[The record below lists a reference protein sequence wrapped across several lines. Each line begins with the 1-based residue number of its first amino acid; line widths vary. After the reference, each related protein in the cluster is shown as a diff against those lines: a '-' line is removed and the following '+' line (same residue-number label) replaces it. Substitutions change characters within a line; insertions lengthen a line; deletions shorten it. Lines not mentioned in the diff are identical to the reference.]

1 MITLPPYC
9 RDPFTYHRR
18 KTRVVNV
25 GDVPLGGDHPIRLQS
40 MTISNTMDTDAA
52 VAETIQ
58 LVEAGCE
65 LVRLTAPSLN
75 EAENLRH
82 IKAAL
87 HRHGVRVPLIAD
99 IHFTPNAALK
109 AAEYVE
115 KVRINPGNYA
125 DKKKFAEREYTDS
138 EYAAELE
145 RIEQR
150 FKPLVLK
157 LKQYGVAMRIGTN
170 HGSLSDRIMNR
181 FGDTPQGMVESA
193 LEFVRICRRYDYHDI
208 VLSMKASNPLVM
220 IQAYRLLAARMDEE
234 GMDYPFHL
242 GVTEAGDGVEGRVKS
257 AIGIGA
263 LLEDGIGD
271 TIRVSLTEDAVHEL
285 PAAHAIAAPY
295 NRRQA
300 RNAPELS
307 FPRRRESTGPES
319 GPAPDP
325 VSSTGQA
332 LIRGPRPAL
341 GSPENLDFRS
351 PVGAG
356 DKPRASDA
364 ALPAGIE
371 NVPYTSLG
379 GGSLEERR
387 NPYGYNR
394 RFSHEI
400 GLGSLA
406 VGGSQPVRVELATT
420 VPVTDLDG
428 TLAQI
433 EALTISAQPNDPVCE
448 IVRLRAGTPAEL
460 QALARLNERLT
471 SRPLHLGEGWGEGQG
486 RESPVAP
493 LLSLCVPLASLAGVP
508 PLAGLVK
515 IVTPPPSENDPA
527 AWDQQVRRALMGSQ
541 QRAAALEWRLS
552 LASIPSFLRDLHG
565 STLAGLAHTASRLAE
580 LAGRFTPSPLVGEG
594 RGEGETPV
602 GLFEPPV
609 QAGGK
614 LCPVVFSLDV
624 SEPLPAYRYLAAHLD
639 AQGHAYPLHLKTT
652 ALHGRDDR
660 LYQAAIQLGALLCD
674 GFGDSIQI
682 DSGAA
687 PDEAVRLSYT
697 ILQAV
702 RLRMS
707 RTEFISCPS
716 CGRTLFNLQTTTER
730 IKSRMSHLKDVK
742 IAIMGC
748 IVNGPGEMAD
758 ADFGYVGSGPG
769 KISLY
774 VGKECVERSIPDAQ
788 AEERLIQLIK
798 DHGKWVDAV

>member
-1 MITLPPYC
+1 MIALPPYC
-9 RDPFTYHRR
+9 QDPFTYHRR

-40 MTISNTMDTDAA
+40 MTISDTMDTDAA
-52 VAETIQ
+52 VAETVQ

-87 HRHGVRVPLIAD
+87 NRRGVRVPLIAD

-125 DKKKFAEREYTDS
+125 DKKRFAEREYTDS
-138 EYAAELE
+138 EYEAELE

-157 LKQYGVAMRIGTN
+157 LRQYGVTMRIGTN

-295 NRRQA
+295 NRRKERAEAQEI
-300 RNAPELS
+300 P
-307 FPRRRESTGPES
+307 GP
-319 GPAPDP
+319 
-325 VSSTGQA
+325 
-332 LIRGPRPAL
+332 
-341 GSPENLDFRS
+341 
-351 PVGAG
+351 
-356 DKPRASDA
+356 
-364 ALPAGIE
+364 
-371 NVPYTSLG
+371 
-379 GGSLEERR
+379 EERR
-387 NPYGYNR
+387 NPYGYDR
-394 RFSHEI
+394 RLSHEV

-406 VGGSQPVRVELATT
+406 MGGGQPVRVELATT

-433 EALTISAQPNDPVCE
+433 DALTVAAQPNDPVCE
-448 IVRLRAGTPAEL
+448 IVRLRAETPDEL
-460 QALARLNERLT
+460 HALTSLNERLRQNPAT
-471 SRPLHLGEGWGEGQG
+471 
-486 RESPVAP
+486 P
-493 LLSLCVPLASLAGVP
+493 LLSLCVPLADLADVP

-515 IVTPPPSENDPA
+515 IVSEPPCETDPT
-527 AWDQQVRRALMGSQ
+527 AWDQHVRRALMWSQ
-541 QRAAALEWRLS
+541 QHGTALEWRLS
-552 LASIPSFLRDLHG
+552 PASVPPFIRDPHG
-565 STLAGLAHTASRLAE
+565 STLAGLVYTASRLAE
-580 LAGRFTPSPLVGEG
+580 LAS
-594 RGEGETPV
+594 
-602 GLFEPPV
+602 LFQP
-609 QAGGK
+609 
-614 LCPVVFSLDV
+614 CPVLFSIDV
-624 SEPLPAYRYLAAHLD
+624 PEPLPAYRYLAAHLD
-639 AQGHAYPLHLKTT
+639 AQGHACPLHLKTT
-652 ALHGRDDR
+652 VLQGRDDR

-682 DSGAA
+682 DSDAA
-687 PDEAVRLSYT
+687 PAEAVHLSYAV
-697 ILQAV
+697 LQAA

-707 RTEFISCPS
+707 KTEFISCPS
-716 CGRTLFNLQTTTER
+716 CGRTLFNLQTTTGR

-774 VGKECVERSIPDAQ
+774 VGKECVERNIPSGQ

>member
-1 MITLPPYC
+1 MITLPSYC

-25 GDVPLGGDHPIRLQS
+25 GDVSIGGDHPIRLQS
-40 MTISNTMDTDAA
+40 MTISDTMDTDAA
-52 VAETIQ
+52 VAETVQ
-58 LVEAGCE
+58 LVDAGCE

-87 HRHGVRVPLIAD
+87 NRRGVRVPLIAD

-125 DKKKFAEREYTDS
+125 DKKRFAEREYTDS
-138 EYAAELE
+138 EYEAELE

-193 LEFVRICRRYDYHDI
+193 LEFVRICRRHDYHDI

-295 NRRQA
+295 NRRKERAEAQEI
-300 RNAPELS
+300 P
-307 FPRRRESTGPES
+307 GP
-319 GPAPDP
+319 
-325 VSSTGQA
+325 
-332 LIRGPRPAL
+332 
-341 GSPENLDFRS
+341 
-351 PVGAG
+351 
-356 DKPRASDA
+356 
-364 ALPAGIE
+364 
-371 NVPYTSLG
+371 
-379 GGSLEERR
+379 EERR
-387 NPYGYNR
+387 NPYGYDR
-394 RFSHEI
+394 RLSHEV

-406 VGGSQPVRVELATT
+406 MGGGQPVRVELATT

-433 EALTISAQPNDPVCE
+433 DALTVAAQPNDPVCE
-448 IVRLRAGTPAEL
+448 IVRLRAETPDEL
-460 QALARLNERLT
+460 HALTSLNERLRQNPAT
-471 SRPLHLGEGWGEGQG
+471 
-486 RESPVAP
+486 P
-493 LLSLCVPLASLAGVP
+493 LLSLCVPLADLADVP

-515 IVTPPPSENDPA
+515 IVSEPPCETDPT
-527 AWDQQVRRALMGSQ
+527 AWDQHVRRALMWSQ
-541 QRAAALEWRLS
+541 QHGTALEWRLS
-552 LASIPSFLRDLHG
+552 LISVPPFIRGPHG
-565 STLAGLAHTASRLAE
+565 STLAGLVHTASRLAE
-580 LAGRFTPSPLVGEG
+580 LAS
-594 RGEGETPV
+594 
-602 GLFEPPV
+602 LFQP
-609 QAGGK
+609 
-614 LCPVVFSLDV
+614 CPVLFSIDV
-624 SEPLPAYRYLAAHLD
+624 PEPLPAYRYLAAHLD
-639 AQGHAYPLHLKTT
+639 AQGHACPLHLKTT
-652 ALHGRDDR
+652 VLQGRDDR

-682 DSGAA
+682 DSDAA
-687 PDEAVRLSYT
+687 PAEAVHLSYAV
-697 ILQAV
+697 LQAA

-707 RTEFISCPS
+707 KTEFISCPS
-716 CGRTLFNLQTTTER
+716 CGRTLFNLQTTTGR

-758 ADFGYVGSGPG
+758 ADFGYVGSSPG

-774 VGKECVERSIPDAQ
+774 VGKECVERNIPSGQ

>member
-1 MITLPPYC
+1 MSI
-9 RDPFTYHRR
+9 
-18 KTRVVNV
+18 
-25 GDVPLGGDHPIRLQS
+25 GGDHPIRLQS
-40 MTISNTMDTDAA
+40 MTISDTMDTDAA
-52 VAETIQ
+52 VAETVQ
-58 LVEAGCE
+58 LVDAGCE

-87 HRHGVRVPLIAD
+87 NRRGVRVPLIAD

-138 EYAAELE
+138 EYEAELE

-242 GVTEAGDGVEGRVKS
+242 GVTEAGDGAEGRVKS

-285 PAAHAIAAPY
+285 PAAYAIAAPY
-295 NRRQA
+295 NRRQTRA
-300 RNAPELS
+300 
-307 FPRRRESTGPES
+307 ESDTP
-319 GPAPDP
+319 
-325 VSSTGQA
+325 
-332 LIRGPRPAL
+332 L
-341 GSPENLDFRS
+341 
-351 PVGAG
+351 
-356 DKPRASDA
+356 
-364 ALPAGIE
+364 
-371 NVPYTSLG
+371 SLG
-379 GGSLEERR
+379 GGRGRELFDERR
-387 NPYGYNR
+387 NPYGYDR
-394 RFSHEI
+394 RFSHEVDLS
-400 GLGSLA
+400 GLSM
-406 VGGSQPVRVELATT
+406 GGGQPVCVELATT

-433 EALTISAQPNDPVCE
+433 DALTVPAQPNDPVCE
-448 IVRLRAGTPAEL
+448 IVRLRAETPEEL
-460 QALARLNERLT
+460 HALTSLNERLQQN
-471 SRPLHLGEGWGEGQG
+471 P
-486 RESPVAP
+486 AP
-493 LLSLCVPLASLAGVP
+493 SLLSLCVPLADLADVP
-508 PLAGLVK
+508 PLAGLAK
-515 IVTPPPSENDPA
+515 IVTAPPCEDDPTV
-527 AWDQQVRRALMGSQ
+527 WDQHARRALMWSQ
-541 QRAAALEWRLS
+541 QRGTALEWRLS
-552 LASIPSFLRDLHG
+552 LTSVPPFIRDAHG
-565 STLAGLAHTASRLAE
+565 AALAGLAHTASRLAE
-580 LAGRFTPSPLVGEG
+580 LAG
-594 RGEGETPV
+594 
-602 GLFEPPV
+602 LFQP
-609 QAGGK
+609 
-614 LCPVVFSLDV
+614 CPVVFSLDV
-624 SEPLPAYRYLAAHLD
+624 PEPLPAYRYLAAHLD
-639 AQGHAYPLHLKTT
+639 AQGHACPLHLKTT
-652 ALHGRDDR
+652 VLQGRDGR

-682 DSGAA
+682 DSDAA
-687 PDEAVRLSYT
+687 PDEAVHLSYT
-697 ILQAV
+697 VLQAA

-707 RTEFISCPS
+707 KTEFISCPS

-730 IKSRMSHLKDVK
+730 IKLRMSHLKDVK

-774 VGKECVERSIPDAQ
+774 VGKECVERNIPSDQ
-788 AEERLIQLIK
+788 AEERLVQLVK

>member
-9 RDPFTYHRR
+9 RDPFSYHRR

-25 GDVPLGGDHPIRLQS
+25 GDVPIGGDHPVRLQS
-40 MTISNTMDTDAA
+40 MTISDTMDTDAA

-58 LVEAGCE
+58 LVDAGCE

-87 HRHGVRVPLIAD
+87 NRRGVRVPLIAD

-109 AAEYVE
+109 AAEVVE

-125 DKKKFAEREYTDS
+125 DKKRFAEREYTDG
-138 EYAAELE
+138 EYEGELE

-271 TIRVSLTEDAVHEL
+271 TIRVSLTEDAVYEL

-300 RNAPELS
+300 HAE
-307 FPRRRESTGPES
+307 GPEIP
-319 GPAPDP
+319 GP
-325 VSSTGQA
+325 
-332 LIRGPRPAL
+332 
-341 GSPENLDFRS
+341 
-351 PVGAG
+351 
-356 DKPRASDA
+356 
-364 ALPAGIE
+364 
-371 NVPYTSLG
+371 
-379 GGSLEERR
+379 EERR
-387 NPYGYNR
+387 NPYGYDR
-394 RFSHEI
+394 RFSHEV

-406 VGGSQPVRVELATT
+406 MGGGQPVRVELAAT
-420 VPVTDLDG
+420 VPVTDLEG

-433 EALTISAQPNDPVCE
+433 EALTVPAQPNDPVCE
-448 IVRLRAGTPAEL
+448 IVRLRAETSAEL
-460 QALARLNERLT
+460 QTLASLNERLQENAAT
-471 SRPLHLGEGWGEGQG
+471 
-486 RESPVAP
+486 P
-493 LLSLCVPLASLAGVP
+493 LLSLCVPLASLADVP
-508 PLAGLVK
+508 PLAGLAK
-515 IVTPPPSENDPA
+515 IVVAPPCENDPA
-527 AWDQQVRRALMGSQ
+527 DWDRQARRALMWSHQHGT
-541 QRAAALEWRLS
+541 ALEWCLS
-552 LASIPSFLRDLHG
+552 TASIPPFIRDKHG
-565 STLAGLAHTASRLAE
+565 ATLAGLAHTASRLAE
-580 LAGRFTPSPLVGEG
+580 LAA
-594 RGEGETPV
+594 
-602 GLFEPPV
+602 LFQP
-609 QAGGK
+609 
-614 LCPVVFSLDV
+614 CPVVFSLDTP
-624 SEPLPAYRYLAAHLD
+624 EPLSAYRYLAAHLD
-639 AQGHAYPLHLKTT
+639 AQGLACPLHLKTA
-652 ALHGRDDR
+652 ALHGSDDPM
-660 LYQAAIQLGALLCD
+660 YQAAIQLGAPLCD

-682 DSGAA
+682 DS
-687 PDEAVRLSYT
+687 DAVPAKAVHLSYV
-697 ILQAV
+697 ILQAA

-774 VGKECVERSIPDAQ
+774 VGKECVERNIPDSE

-798 DHGKWVDAV
+798 DHGKWVDVD

>member
-18 KTRVVNV
+18 KTRVVYV
-25 GDVPLGGDHPIRLQS
+25 GDVPIGGDHPIRLQS
-40 MTISNTMDTDAA
+40 MTISDTMDTEAA
-52 VAETIQ
+52 VAETVQ
-58 LVEAGCE
+58 LVDAGCE

-87 HRHGVRVPLIAD
+87 NRLGARVPLIAD

-115 KVRINPGNYA
+115 KVRVNPGNYA
-125 DKKKFAEREYTDS
+125 DKKRFAEREYSDS
-138 EYAAELE
+138 EYEAEME

-157 LKQYGVAMRIGTN
+157 LRQYGVAMRIGTN

-193 LEFVRICRRYDYHDI
+193 LEFVRICRHYDYHDI
-208 VLSMKASNPLVM
+208 ILSMKASNPLVM

-242 GVTEAGDGVEGRVKS
+242 GVTEAGDGVDGRVKS

-295 NRRQA
+295 NGRLA
-300 RNAPELS
+300 CVEAGEI
-307 FPRRRESTGPES
+307 TGP
-319 GPAPDP
+319 
-325 VSSTGQA
+325 
-332 LIRGPRPAL
+332 
-341 GSPENLDFRS
+341 
-351 PVGAG
+351 
-356 DKPRASDA
+356 
-364 ALPAGIE
+364 
-371 NVPYTSLG
+371 
-379 GGSLEERR
+379 EERR
-387 NPYGYNR
+387 NPYGYDR

-406 VGGSQPVRVELATT
+406 VGGGHPVRVELATT

-433 EALTISAQPNDPVCE
+433 KALTLPAQPNDPVCE
-448 IVRLRAGTPAEL
+448 VVRLRAETQDEL
-460 QALARLNERLT
+460 RALTSLGERLQQ
-471 SRPLHLGEGWGEGQG
+471 SLM
-486 RESPVAP
+486 AP
-493 LLSLCVPLASLAGVP
+493 LLSLEVPLSQLADVP
-508 PLAGLVK
+508 PLVGLAK
-515 IVTPPPSENDPA
+515 IGTAPPTDDDPT
-527 AWDQQVRRALMGSQ
+527 AWDQQVRRALMWSQ
-541 QRAAALEWRLS
+541 QSGTALEWRLRPSS
-552 LASIPSFLRDLHG
+552 LPTFIGDTHG
-565 STLAGLAHTASRLAE
+565 STLAGLAHTAGRLAE
-580 LAGRFTPSPLVGEG
+580 MAA
-594 RGEGETPV
+594 
-602 GLFEPPV
+602 LFQP
-609 QAGGK
+609 
-614 LCPVVFSLDV
+614 CPVVFSLDV
-624 SEPLPAYRYLAAHLD
+624 PEPLPTYRYLAAHLD
-639 AQGHAYPLHLKTT
+639 AQGMACPLHLKTT
-652 ALHGRDDR
+652 ALHGNDD
-660 LYQAAIQLGALLCD
+660 LMYQAAIQLGALLCD

-682 DSGAA
+682 DSDATPA
-687 PDEAVRLSYT
+687 EAVHLSYT
-697 ILQAV
+697 ILQAA

-707 RTEFISCPS
+707 KTEFISCPS

-730 IKSRMSHLKDVK
+730 IKSRMSHLKEVK

-774 VGKECVERSIPDAQ
+774 VGKECVERNIPSEH

-798 DHGKWVDAV
+798 DHGKWVDAI

>member
-1 MITLPPYC
+1 MIALPPYC

-25 GDVPLGGDHPIRLQS
+25 GDVSIGGDHPIRLQS
-40 MTISNTMDTDAA
+40 MTISDTMDTDAA
-52 VAETIQ
+52 VAETVQ

-87 HRHGVRVPLIAD
+87 NRRGVRVPLIAD

-138 EYAAELE
+138 EYEAELE

-271 TIRVSLTEDAVHEL
+271 TIRVSLTEDAVYEL

-295 NRRQA
+295 NRRKERAEAQEI
-300 RNAPELS
+300 P
-307 FPRRRESTGPES
+307 GP
-319 GPAPDP
+319 
-325 VSSTGQA
+325 
-332 LIRGPRPAL
+332 
-341 GSPENLDFRS
+341 
-351 PVGAG
+351 
-356 DKPRASDA
+356 
-364 ALPAGIE
+364 
-371 NVPYTSLG
+371 
-379 GGSLEERR
+379 EERR
-387 NPYGYNR
+387 NPYGYDR
-394 RFSHEI
+394 RFSHEV

-406 VGGSQPVRVELATT
+406 MGGGQPVRVELATT

-433 EALTISAQPNDPVCE
+433 VALTVPTQPNDPVCE
-448 IVRLRAGTPAEL
+448 IVRLRAEIPAEFK
-460 QALARLNERLT
+460 ALANLQERLT
-471 SRPLHLGEGWGEGQG
+471 ALPPPPGEGWGEGQ
-486 RESPVAP
+486 ENPAPP
-493 LLSLCVPLASLAGVP
+493 LLSLDVPLVNLDAVP
-508 PLAGLVK
+508 PLTGLAK
-515 IVTPPPSENDPA
+515 IVAAPPSEDDPT
-527 AWDQQVRRALMGSQ
+527 AWDQHVRRALMWSQ
-541 QRAAALEWRLS
+541 QHGTALEWRLGP
-552 LASIPSFLRDLHG
+552 ASIPPFICDQHG
-565 STLAGLAHTASRLAE
+565 AALAGLAHTASRLAE
-580 LAGRFTPSPLVGEG
+580 LAG
-594 RGEGETPV
+594 
-602 GLFEPPV
+602 LFQP
-609 QAGGK
+609 
-614 LCPVVFSLDV
+614 CPVLFSLDV
-624 SEPLPAYRYLAAHLD
+624 PEPLPAYRYLAAHLD
-639 AQGHAYPLHLKTT
+639 AQGQACPLHLKTA
-652 ALHGRDDR
+652 ALHSRDDR

-682 DSGAA
+682 DSAAA
-687 PDEAVRLSYT
+687 PDEAVHLSYT
-697 ILQAV
+697 VLQAA

-707 RTEFISCPS
+707 KTEFISCPS

-774 VGKECVERSIPDAQ
+774 VGKECVERSIPSDQ

-798 DHGKWVDAV
+798 DHGKWVDAI

>member
-40 MTISNTMDTDAA
+40 MTISDTMDTAAA

-87 HRHGVRVPLIAD
+87 HRRGVRVPLIAD

-109 AAEYVE
+109 AAEVVE

-220 IQAYRLLAARMDEE
+220 VQAYRLLAARMDEE

-271 TIRVSLTEDAVHEL
+271 TIRVSLTEDAVYEL
-285 PAAHAIAAPY
+285 PAAHAIATSY

-300 RNAPELS
+300 RAEVPEI
-307 FPRRRESTGPES
+307 PGP
-319 GPAPDP
+319 
-325 VSSTGQA
+325 
-332 LIRGPRPAL
+332 
-341 GSPENLDFRS
+341 
-351 PVGAG
+351 
-356 DKPRASDA
+356 
-364 ALPAGIE
+364 
-371 NVPYTSLG
+371 
-379 GGSLEERR
+379 EERR
-387 NPYGYNR
+387 NPYGYDR
-394 RFSHEI
+394 RFSHEV

-406 VGGSQPVRVELATT
+406 TGGNQPVRVELATT
-420 VPVTDLDG
+420 VPVTDLEG

-433 EALTISAQPNDPVCE
+433 EALTVPAQPSDPVCE
-448 IVRLRAGTPAEL
+448 IVRLRAETPADL
-460 QALARLNERLT
+460 QALASLNERLT
-471 SRPLHLGEGWGEGQG
+471 SLLPPLPLGEGRGEG
-486 RESPVAP
+486 P
-493 LLSLCVPLASLAGVP
+493 LLSLCVPLASLADVP
-508 PLAGLVK
+508 PLAGLAK
-515 IVTPPPSENDPA
+515 IVVAPPCENDPA
-527 AWDQQVRRALMGSQ
+527 DWDRQARRALMWSHQHGT
-541 QRAAALEWRLS
+541 ALEWRLS
-552 LASIPSFLRDLHG
+552 TASIPPFIRDEHG
-565 STLAGLAHTASRLAE
+565 ATLAGLAHTAGRLAE
-580 LAGRFTPSPLVGEG
+580 LAG
-594 RGEGETPV
+594 
-602 GLFEPPV
+602 LFQP
-609 QAGGK
+609 
-614 LCPVVFSLDV
+614 CPVVFSLDTP
-624 SEPLPAYRYLAAHLD
+624 EPLPAYRYLAAHLD
-639 AQGHAYPLHLKTT
+639 ARGLARPLHLKTA
-652 ALHGRDDR
+652 ALHGRDDPM
-660 LYQAAIQLGALLCD
+660 YQAAIQLGAPLCD

-682 DSGAA
+682 DSDAA
-687 PDEAVRLSYT
+687 PAEAVHLSYV
-697 ILQAV
+697 ILQAA

-774 VGKECVERSIPDAQ
+774 VGKECVERNIPDSE

-798 DHGKWVDAV
+798 DHGKWADAV

>member
-25 GDVPLGGDHPIRLQS
+25 GDVPIGGDHPIRLQS
-40 MTISNTMDTDAA
+40 MTISDTMDTDAA

-87 HRHGVRVPLIAD
+87 NRRGVRVPLIAD

-109 AAEYVE
+109 AAEVVE

-125 DKKKFAEREYTDS
+125 DKKRFAEREYTDG
-138 EYAAELE
+138 EYEAELE

-242 GVTEAGDGVEGRVKS
+242 GVTEAGDGMEGRVKS

-285 PAAHAIAAPY
+285 PAAHAIAASY

-300 RNAPELS
+300 RAK
-307 FPRRRESTGPES
+307 
-319 GPAPDP
+319 PDIP
-325 VSSTGQA
+325 
-332 LIRGPRPAL
+332 
-341 GSPENLDFRS
+341 
-351 PVGAG
+351 
-356 DKPRASDA
+356 
-364 ALPAGIE
+364 LP
-371 NVPYTSLG
+371 PG
-379 GGSLEERR
+379 GGRGREFPEERR
-387 NPYGYNR
+387 NPYGYDR
-394 RFSHEI
+394 RFSREVT
-400 GLGSLA
+400 LGSLA
-406 VGGSQPVRVELATT
+406 TGGNQPVRVELATT

-433 EALTISAQPNDPVCE
+433 EALTVPAQPNDPVCE

-460 QALARLNERLT
+460 QALASLNERLT
-471 SRPLHLGEGWGEGQG
+471 SLPLPLGESLPRTRSGGRGEG
-486 RESPVAP
+486 P
-493 LLSLCVPLASLAGVP
+493 LLSLCVPLTSLPDVP
-508 PLAGLVK
+508 PLAGLAK
-515 IVTPPPSENDPA
+515 IVVAPPCENDPA
-527 AWDQQVRRALMGSQ
+527 DWDRHAQRALMWSH
-541 QRAAALEWRLS
+541 QRGTALEWRLS
-552 LASIPSFLRDLHG
+552 TASIPPFIRDEHG
-565 STLAGLAHTASRLAE
+565 ATLAGLAHTAGRLAE
-580 LAGRFTPSPLVGEG
+580 LAG
-594 RGEGETPV
+594 
-602 GLFEPPV
+602 LFQP
-609 QAGGK
+609 
-614 LCPVVFSLDV
+614 CPVVFSLDTP
-624 SEPLPAYRYLAAHLD
+624 EPLPAYRYLAAHLD
-639 AQGHAYPLHLKTT
+639 ARGLACPLHLKT
-652 ALHGRDDR
+652 AVLHGRDD
-660 LYQAAIQLGALLCD
+660 LMYQAAIQLGALLCD

-682 DSGAA
+682 DSDAA
-687 PDEAVRLSYT
+687 PADAVHLSYV
-697 ILQAV
+697 ILQAA

-707 RTEFISCPS
+707 KTEFISCPS

-774 VGKECVERSIPDAQ
+774 VGKECVERNIPTDQ
-788 AEERLIQLIK
+788 AEERLIRLIK
-798 DHGKWVDAV
+798 DHGKWVDPV

>member
-1 MITLPPYC
+1 MITLPSYC
-9 RDPFTYHRR
+9 RDPFTYQRR

-25 GDVPLGGDHPIRLQS
+25 GDLPVGGDHPIRLQS
-40 MTISNTMDTDAA
+40 MTISDTMDTDAA
-52 VAETIQ
+52 VAETVQ

-87 HRHGVRVPLIAD
+87 TRRGVRVPLIAD

-125 DKKKFAEREYTDS
+125 DKKRFTEREYTDS
-138 EYAAELE
+138 EYEAELE
-145 RIEQR
+145 RIQQR

-208 VLSMKASNPLVM
+208 ILSMKASNPLVM

-271 TIRVSLTEDAVHEL
+271 TIRVSLTEDAVCEL

-295 NRRQA
+295 NHRQA
-300 RNAPELS
+300 RAEV
-307 FPRRRESTGPES
+307 REVTGP
-319 GPAPDP
+319 
-325 VSSTGQA
+325 
-332 LIRGPRPAL
+332 
-341 GSPENLDFRS
+341 
-351 PVGAG
+351 
-356 DKPRASDA
+356 
-364 ALPAGIE
+364 
-371 NVPYTSLG
+371 
-379 GGSLEERR
+379 EERR
-387 NPYGYNR
+387 NPYSYDR

-406 VGGSQPVRVELATT
+406 MGGGQPVRVELATS

-433 EALTISAQPNDPVCE
+433 DALTVPAQPNDPVCE
-448 IVRLRAGTPAEL
+448 IVRLHAETPDEL
-460 QALARLNERLT
+460 HALTSLNERLRQNPAT
-471 SRPLHLGEGWGEGQG
+471 
-486 RESPVAP
+486 P
-493 LLSLCVPLASLAGVP
+493 LLSLCVPLADLAGVP

-515 IVTPPPSENDPA
+515 IVSEPPCETDPT
-527 AWDQQVRRALMGSQ
+527 AWDQHVRRALMWSQ
-541 QRAAALEWRLS
+541 QHGTTLEWRLS
-552 LASIPSFLRDLHG
+552 LVSIPPFIRDRHG
-565 STLAGLAHTASRLAE
+565 FTLAGLAHTASRLAE
-580 LAGRFTPSPLVGEG
+580 LAS
-594 RGEGETPV
+594 
-602 GLFEPPV
+602 LFQP
-609 QAGGK
+609 
-614 LCPVVFSLDV
+614 CPIVFSLDV
-624 SEPLPAYRYLAAHLD
+624 PESLPAYRYLAAHLD
-639 AQGHAYPLHLKTT
+639 AQGHACPLHLKTT
-652 ALHGRDDR
+652 ALHGRDG
-660 LYQAAIQLGALLCD
+660 LMYQAAIQLGAPLCD

-682 DSGAA
+682 DSDAA
-687 PDEAVRLSYT
+687 PAEAVHLSYA
-697 ILQAV
+697 ILQAA

-707 RTEFISCPS
+707 KTEFISCPS

-774 VGKECVERSIPDAQ
+774 VGKECVERNIPSDK
-788 AEERLIQLIK
+788 AEERLVQLIK